1 MISSGLIGRS
11 GPRVIEP
18 QMHEAKEGV
27 RFVQGANE
35 QNLLI
40 QDRTV
45 GWARMNL
52 SHALNLSPIAIALLD
67 GKPVGEDHILE
78 TGSVLEFLVTNGRKG
93 LGEVFSPESLIERM
107 KITRDDFEDMV
118 ASGLPVHRMRDG
130 SLRISETQLDWFL
143 DHRVGQ
149 GGVSEDN
156 LLGPSTPPG
165 AVPSPSVHRG
175 DGLYTKQ
182 EAARILRVSER
193 TINRW
198 AASGALKVIKKGR
211 VFLVD
216 RVEIERFMRKNTC

>member
-1 MISSGLIGRS
+1 MILSDLIGQEGHRAT
-11 GPRVIEP
+11 RP
-18 QMHEAKEGV
+18 QTDAVSETV
-27 RFVQGANE
+27 RCIHDANE
-35 QNLLI
+35 QNLKI
-40 QDRTV
+40 QGRTV
-45 GWARMNL
+45 GWARRNL
-52 SHALNLSPIAIALLD
+52 AHSLNIAPDAIAFVDGVRVDEDHALKA
-67 GKPVGEDHILE
+67 ED
-78 TGSVLEFLVTNGRKG
+78 VLEFLDTEGRKG
-93 LGEVFSPESLIERM
+93 LGEVFTPESLIERM
-107 KITRDDFEDMV
+107 GMTREDFEDLV

-130 SLRISETQLDWFL
+130 SLRISETQLDRFL

-156 LLGPSTPPG
+156 LLGPSTAPG